1 MAKVSIIVPVYNTE
15 KYLQKCLDS
24 LVGQTL
30 QDIEIICVNDA
41 STDKSLDILKEY
53 AQKDSR
59 IKIIEQEHLKQGAA
73 RNNGTGYATG
83 EYIGYVDSDDWIDL
97 DYYERL
103 YNAAKKYDLDIALAN
118 NVRIGKNKYKKR
130 LEIKEEKVYD
140 ELQKKIDICKQWKNE
155 CPTNKIYRNTLLRD
169 NKISWPE
176 GVYCEDK
183 LFTIK
188 AIYYA
193 NGIVTVPDINYYYFK
208 NPKSTVSWNARRHKK
223 EYNRDK
229 NNARKAV
236 LDFLKSKK
244 VNIRDKEF
252 WAIKS
257 QVKFL
262 GITLIKTKISIYTEK
277 TLLLGFIPIIY
288 KEFYKY
294 V

>member
-1 MAKVSIIVPVYNTE
+1 MPKISIIVPVYNTE
-15 KYLQKCLDS
+15 KYLEKCLNS
-24 LVGQTL
+24 LINQTL
-30 QDIEIICVNDA
+30 KDIEIICVNDA
-41 STDKSLDILKEY
+41 STDNSINILKQYE
-53 AQKDSR
+53 QKDSR
-59 IKIIEQEHLKQGAA
+59 IKVIEQEHLKQGAA
-73 RNNGTGYATG
+73 RNNGTKYVTG

-97 DYYERL
+97 DYYEKL
-103 YNAAKKYDLDIALAN
+103 YNAAKKHNLDIALAN
-118 NVRIGKNKYKKR
+118 NVRIGKNKFKKR
-130 LEIKEEKVYD
+130 LEINEEKVYTT
-140 ELQKKIDICKQWKNE
+140 LQEKIDVCKQWKNE
-155 CPTNKIYRNTLLRD
+155 CPTNKIYRTELLKD
-169 NKISWPE
+169 NKITWPE

-208 NPKSTVSWNARRHKK
+208 NPRSTVSWKAKRHKK

-244 VNIRDKEF
+244 VDIRDKEF

-257 QVKFL
+257 QIKIL